1 MSVTNNDV
9 MVSPKYVK
17 ILMDSGASASII
29 HEDFV
34 RINKFNTKKTSANRW
49 ATMAGSFLTSC
60 EAEVG
65 IKLPELN
72 TTAHIS
78 APFHVTDQRS
88 NYDVIF
94 GRDLLRELGISLDF
108 QNNFVGW
115 KESKIPMKPLN
126 CKVKKHFQ
134 IQDSKNVRNS
144 TNRIKKIL
152 DASYEK
158 ANLKSITSK
167 LKYLSSEEQLLIF

>member
-1 MSVTNNDV
+1 
-9 MVSPKYVK
+9 
-17 ILMDSGASASII
+17 
-29 HEDFV
+29 
-34 RINKFNTKKTSANRW
+34 
-49 ATMAGSFLTSC
+49 MARSFLTSS
-60 EAEVG
+60 EVKVR

-94 GRDLLRELGISLDF
+94 GRNLLRELGISLDF

-115 KESKIPMKPLN
+115 KESKIHMKPIN
-126 CKVKKHFQ
+126 CKIKKHFA

-152 DASYEK
+152 DARYEK

-167 LKYLSSEEQLLIF
+167 